1 MFVVVSTYLKSCAEV
16 TPHLPAH
23 ADWLKKQHEQ
33 GIFIASGSLLPRS
46 GGMIL
51 VQAISRPTLETIL
64 MEAPLAKAGAARYE
78 IVEMQPDML
87 WG

>member
-1 MFVVVSTYLKSCAEV
+1 MFVVVSTYLKPCDEMA
-16 TPHLPAH
+16 PHLPAH
-23 ADWLKKQHEQ
+23 AEWLKKQHEA
-33 GIFIASGSLLPRS
+33 GHFIASGSLLPRS

-51 VQAISRPTLETIL
+51 VHALSRPMLETVL
-64 MEAPLAKAGAARYE
+64 AEAPLARAGAARYE